1 MSLRTCPR
9 CGGSKRSEA
18 FVDGPR
24 FHGIRLVDC
33 AMCKGAGVVTAWQF
47 EWWQAGQ
54 NHYRARVDRGES
66 VRECARRLGISA
78 ADLSG
83 MEHGRLDPAPI
94 KDDRP

>member
-1 MSLRTCPR
+1 MSLWTCPR
-9 CGGSKRSEA
+9 CGGSKSSEA

-24 FHGIRLVDC
+24 FNGIRLIDC
-33 AMCKGAGVVTAWQF
+33 VLCKGAGVVSEAQF
-47 EWWQAGQ
+47 EWWQTGQ
-54 NHYRARVDRGES
+54 SHYRARVDRGES

-94 KDDRP
+94 KGDRP